1 MTQANSSS
9 TSSYPDIVAILPAAG
24 IGSRMQADCPKQYLT
39 IGQQTIIEY
48 AIHALLSHAAVRQV
62 IVALNPNDNIFSQLA
77 VAQDPRVSVVIGGAE
92 RSDSVLAG
100 LELARTLQADWVLV
114 HDAARPCLSYGDLDK
129 LIQSVLQ
136 VKQGG
141 ILAMPVRDTMKRAV
155 VDNTAIA
162 HTVERNGLWHALTPQ
177 MFPLELLF
185 ECMIRAQQDGAV
197 VTDEASALEHC
208 GFHPLLVSGRSD
220 NIKVTRPEDL
230 ALATFYL
237 THQ

>member
-1 MTQANSSS
+1 M
-9 TSSYPDIVAILPAAG
+9 VAILPAAG

-48 AIHALLSHAAVRQV
+48 AIHTLLSHAAIRQV
-62 IVALNPNDNIFSQLA
+62 IVALNPNDNTFAQLP
-77 VAQDPRVSVVIGGAE
+77 VAQDPRVLVVVGGAE

-100 LELARTLQADWVLV
+100 LTQAKTLQADWVLV
-114 HDAARPCLSYGDLDK
+114 HDAARPCLSYDDLDK
-129 LIQSVLQ
+129 LIQSVLP

-155 VDNTAIA
+155 VDKTAIA
-162 HTVERNGLWHALTPQ
+162 NTVDRNGLWHALTPQ

-185 ECMIRAQQDGAV
+185 ECMVRAQQEGAV
-197 VTDEASALEHC
+197 LTDEASALEHC

>member
-48 AIHALLSHAAVRQV
+48 AIYALLSHAAVRQV
-62 IVALNPNDNIFSQLA
+62 IVALNPNDNTFSQLA

-141 ILAMPVRDTMKRAV
+141 ILAMPVRDTMKRSV
-155 VDNTAIA
+155 VDNAAIA

-185 ECMIRAQQDGAV
+185 ECMIRAQQDGTV